1 MESDPNVSWVNANEF
16 VEYAST
22 LNIADDNFKKWLTT
36 VESSGT
42 VYKTSEEALAAYQ
55 TYLQSTSTSLTLAD
69 IKTKALSVSMKVFST
84 IGWMALF
91 AGVSWAIGKAVEGID
106 HLINHEKYAQKALES
121 ALETS
126 KKFKDSISNT
136 REELSKTKKSVSE
149 IVSEYAKLSQG
160 VDIYTNENISL
171 TNEQYEEF
179 IFLNNQLAEL
189 FPSLT
194 RNYDENGNAILGLGG
209 SVESVTD
216 KIQTLIEQQE
226 RLATIEMRK
235 SLEGYVNGDEDGN
248 GGQIEVLKGLED
260 NLEKAANE
268 LTKFKE
274 KYDAI
279 FNGKQVDEDFLNGK
293 QLEKAKDYY
302 KNAFGLTEEELK
314 KSTAIEKNFL
324 GEGVY
329 RLDFKNLEID
339 ESRKEEILEFYNSFY
354 KELNDDIL
362 YAQSE
367 LDTANKEMSNMMMM
381 WVEYESLYK
390 DGGNTFQTLIQSIIG
405 DIDWNQLG
413 IENYDDAKTWIKDN
427 IFRLISSVD
436 GDDKNILTNA
446 LGNLLSLDLNNLPI
460 GEVKE
465 KIDEYL
471 AVIAEILGQESADKL
486 KVNLGFDNVDTLV
499 NNVKGKLQD
508 SFDDKVSE
516 LSLEDLEIAANK
528 LEIDPSVPLSWD
540 ELIAKIE
547 EYKASLKEGNE
558 SPILSITDTI
568 TQLNTQ
574 LKPAFDSL
582 KSAYQD
588 IFTDDDFTLKNVDIS
603 MLAGIKSQLES
614 LGKELNVEIDCSSFE
629 DFASVLNDTESTEY
643 DVQKAFN
650 ELATTITNTALSGVE
665 DFETLKAALED
676 FGIENSELVAFEN
689 LIGNTESLK
698 KAGLDLATA
707 SEAQIIAFANEVVS
721 AENVVQA
728 IDMLTFAKLSAD
740 AANMDTSTEVANLKT
755 LAENAGYT
763 GDVIKYLT
771 ELEQIYQ
778 GITSGTIPSADI
790 PEKLERAKELTAL
803 IQSSENNINYEPKF
817 NGNSGKSSASKAGKE
832 AANAYLEAFEKE
844 LQKLDD
850 LKSQGKISEKQYLD
864 ALRRLY
870 VKYFNQKKKYLDQYE
885 KYESQYLQGKLYA
898 LCYSNIV
905 LSK

>member
-1 MESDPNVSWVNANEF
+1 MTEEVKIFWDTLEKDPDIKITNERSF
-16 VEYAST
+16 LE
-22 LNIADDNFKKWLTT
+22 IADDLGVADNTFKDFIKTT
-36 VESSGT
+36 KESGT
-42 VYKTSEEALAAYQ
+42 IYKTSEDALAGYQ
-55 TYLQSTSTSLTLAD
+55 SYLQSTSKSLTLAD
-69 IKTKALSVSMKVFST
+69 IKTKALSVSMKVLST
-84 IGWMALF
+84 VGWMALF
-91 AGVSWAIGKAVEGID
+91 AGISWAIGKAVEGID

-136 REELSKTKKSVSE
+136 REELNKTKKSVSE
-149 IVSEYAKLSQG
+149 IASEYAKLSQG

-179 IFLNNQLAEL
+179 VSLNNQLAEL

-248 GGQIEVLKGLED
+248 GGQIDVLKGLED
-260 NLEKAANE
+260 KLAKAENE

-314 KSTAIEKNFL
+314 KATVLKRNFL

-329 RLDFKNLEID
+329 RLDFENLEID
-339 ESRKEEILEFYNSFY
+339 ESRKDQILEFYNSFY

-381 WVEYESLYK
+381 WVEDESLYK
-390 DGGNTFQTLIQSIIG
+390 DGGNTFQTLIQSMIEGIN
-405 DIDWNQLG
+405 WNQLG

-427 IFRLISSVD
+427 IFHPISSVD
-436 GDDKNILTNA
+436 GDDKNILTGA
-446 LGNLLSLDLNNLPI
+446 LDNLLSLDLNNLPI

-486 KVNLGFDNVDTLV
+486 KVNLGFDNVDTLI

-508 SFDDKVSE
+508 SFDDKVGE
-516 LSLEDLEIAANK
+516 LSLGDLDIAANK
-528 LEIDPSVPLSWD
+528 LEIDPSIPLSWD

-547 EYKASLKEGNE
+547 EYKASLEKDNE
-558 SPILSITDTI
+558 TPILSISNTI
-568 TQLNTQ
+568 DQINTQ

-582 KSAYQD
+582 KSAYKD
-588 IFTDDDFTLKNVDIS
+588 IFTEDGFTLKNVDIS
-603 MLAGIKSQLES
+603 MLDSIKSSIDS
-614 LGKELNVEIDCSSFE
+614 LNEMDGIEIDYSSFE
-629 DFASVLNDTESTEY
+629 
-643 DVQKAFN
+643 
-650 ELATTITNTALSGVE
+650 ELATILTDVNSKEDDVQDGFNNFAQNIISATGVTDNFNDENRELAQQLLSQ
-665 DFETLKAALED
+665 L
-676 FGIENSELVAFEN
+676 GIVNAQDVIFSS
-689 LIGNTESLK
+689 LINNTEALK
-698 KAGLDLATA
+698 EAGLDLATA
-707 SEAQIIAFANEVVS
+707 TDDEIEAFLAENVS
-721 AENVVQA
+721 AEYAGQA
-728 IDMLTFAKLSAD
+728 LALLQLKKMLVNGTLL
-740 AANMDTSTEVANLKT
+740 DTSTDINNVLALAN
-755 LAENAGYT
+755 AA
-763 GDVIKYLT
+763 
-771 ELEQIYQ
+771 
-778 GITSGTIPSADI
+778 GITSNALSQLASAKAFYDSAVVSGNAGRIDSATAQLNSLSTQIQNDI
-790 PEKLERAKELTAL
+790 ANFKPEVKFDGN
-803 IQSSENNINYEPKF
+803 SS
-817 NGNSGKSSASKAGKE
+817 NSGKSSASKAGKE
-832 AANAYLEAFEKE
+832 AADAYLEAFNKE
-844 LQKLDD
+844 LKELDD
-850 LKSQGKISEKQYLD
+850 LKDQGKISEKEYLD
-864 ALRRLY
+864 ALRVNYIALFRS
-870 VKYFNQKKKYLDQYE
+870 NTINKK
-885 KYESQYLQGKLYA
+885 
-898 LCYSNIV
+898 
-905 LSK
+905 